1 MGMGASDMMMMVWD
15 STVAS
20 HAQTWADTWAGS
32 KHSDSSDRSGAYD
45 GENMA
50 QYAASSFVL
59 TGNTNLNGSVQSWY
73 DEIKAAGGYK
83 NGGTFTGFDECSD
96 TCGHFTQV
104 VWASANALGCGVS
117 ACSLMGY
124 DGYQLVCQYHASVS
138 GTYGGNMKEQTL
150 FTKGTAC
157 GECPSNYQSCT
168 DSLCSDGTSGST
180 SDSTSASTSAS
191 TSDGTSYSTD
201 DDVGGSTSDGTTS
214 DSTATITNSTSAS
227 ASSPSSSATTTST
240 DSTSTRAGTSTTGEK
255 KEKEKE
261 KSRAE
266 EP

>member
-59 TGNTNLNGSVQSWY
+59 TDNTNLNGSVQSWHG
-73 DEIKAAGGYK
+73 EIKAAGGYK

-124 DGYQLVCQYHASVS
+124 DGYQLVCQNHASVS

-180 SDSTSASTSAS
+180 SDSTSASTS
-191 TSDGTSYSTD
+191 DGTSYSTD
-201 DDVGGSTSDGTTS
+201 DGTTS

-240 DSTSTRAGTSTTGEK
+240 DTTSTRAGTSTTGG
-255 KEKEKE
+255 
-261 KSRAE
+261 
-266 EP
+266 

>member
-1 MGMGASDMMMMVWD
+1 MGTD
-15 STVAS
+15 
-20 HAQTWADTWAGS
+20 
-32 KHSDSSDRSGAYD
+32 
-45 GENMA
+45 
-50 QYAASSFVL
+50 
-59 TGNTNLNGSVQSWY
+59 NTNLNGSVQSWY

-180 SDSTSASTSAS
+180 SDSTSASTS
-191 TSDGTSYSTD
+191 DGTSYSTD

-214 DSTATITNSTSAS
+214 DSTATITNS
-227 ASSPSSSATTTST
+227 ATTTST
-240 DSTSTRAGTSTTGEK
+240 DTTSSRAGTSTTGE
-255 KEKEKE
+255 
-261 KSRAE
+261 
-266 EP
+266 